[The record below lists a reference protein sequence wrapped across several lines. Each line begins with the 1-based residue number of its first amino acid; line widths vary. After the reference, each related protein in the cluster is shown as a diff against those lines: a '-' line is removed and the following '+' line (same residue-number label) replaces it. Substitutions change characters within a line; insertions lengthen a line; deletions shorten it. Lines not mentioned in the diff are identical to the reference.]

1 LFKRIPK
8 MATAIPRPRLGDLMA
23 GISVALIAIPQSLAY
38 AELAGMPAY
47 RGIYAVALPTLLAAF
62 FVSLPYLQA
71 GPVATTSLLTVAVLS
86 HFAQAASPDY
96 IALAALLAIV
106 VGCVRILI
114 GMLKWGAV
122 AYLLSQPVL
131 LGFISAAALLII
143 ASQLPTVLGANPS
156 GDLVIVK
163 AMWTLAHPQT
173 WHLPTLL
180 LGFVTIA
187 LILGGRQLHA
197 LFPGVLIAVA
207 LGLVCTQAFG
217 YPVETI
223 GDVPVGLPTVS
234 VHLPWQVLPNLLL
247 GGMIIAV
254 VGFSEAASI
263 ASTYATID
271 RLSWDPNREFISQ
284 GVANLVSG
292 FAGGFPVGASFS
304 RTAANRLAGAQT
316 QWSSAITGLVVI
328 SLFPLTHSLTLLP
341 KVTLGAIV
349 ISSVVSLVRLRPLW
363 KLRRASRPQAYLGW
377 VTFILTLGLAPRIDI
392 AVLIGVVLAV
402 AHHLRREQR
411 LVYEYWTDADSLHFK
426 PKGVL
431 WFGSAPA
438 VEDKL
443 ISLLS
448 DYPDIRVIQI
458 HLDSLGRIDLSA
470 AMMLDHFRAEVRKTG
485 IEVELL
491 HVPPMAKSW
500 VERVW

>member
-1 LFKRIPK
+1 MLKRTPK
-8 MATAIPRPRLGDLMA
+8 MVTALPVPRLGDLLA

-47 RGIYAVALPTLLAAF
+47 RGLYAVALPTLLAAF
-62 FVSLPYLQA
+62 FVSLPYMQN
-71 GPVATTSLLTVAVLS
+71 GPVATTSLLTFAVLS
-86 HFAQAASPDY
+86 HFSQAASSDY

-106 VGCVRILI
+106 VGCVRVLI

-131 LGFISAAALLII
+131 LGFISAAAILII
-143 ASQLPTVLGANPS
+143 ASQLPTVLGVSPS

-163 AMWTLAHPQT
+163 ALWTLVHPQA
-173 WHLPTLL
+173 WNLPTLL
-180 LGFVTIA
+180 LGGITIA
-187 LILGGRQLHA
+187 LILGGRRLHA

-207 LGLVCTQAFG
+207 LGMVCTQAFG
-217 YPVETI
+217 YPVATI
-223 GDVPVGLPTVS
+223 GDVPAGLPTVS
-234 VHLPWQVLPNLLL
+234 VHLPWRMLPNLLL

-263 ASTYATID
+263 ATTFATMD
-271 RLSWDPNREFISQ
+271 RLSWNPNREFVSQ
-284 GVANLVSG
+284 GIANIVSG
-292 FAGGFPVGASFS
+292 LVGGFPVGASFS
-304 RTAANRLAGAQT
+304 RTAVNRLAGAQT
-316 QWSSAITGLVVI
+316 LWSSAITGLMVV
-328 SLFPLTHSLTLLP
+328 SLLPFTQSLALLP

-363 KLRRASRPQAYLGW
+363 ELGRASRPQAYMGW
-377 VTFILTLGLAPRIDI
+377 VTFILTLALAPRIDI

-411 LVYEYWTDADSLHFK
+411 LVYEHWVDADSLHFK

-431 WFGSAPA
+431 WFGSAPR

-443 ISLLS
+443 VSLLS
-448 DYPDIRVIQI
+448 DYPDIRIIQI
-458 HLDSLGRIDLSA
+458 HLDGLGRIDLSA
-470 AMMLDHFRAEVRKTG
+470 AMMLDHFRTEVRKTG

-491 HVPPMAKSW
+491 DVPPMAKSW

>member
-1 LFKRIPK
+1 MFKQPPK
-8 MATAIPRPRLGDLMA
+8 MAMAIPRPRLGDLFA

-47 RGIYAVALPTLLAAF
+47 RGLYAVALPTLLAAF
-62 FVSLPYLQA
+62 FVSLPYLQV
-71 GPVATTSLLTVAVLS
+71 GPVATTSLLTFAVLS

-122 AYLLSQPVL
+122 AYFLSQPVL
-131 LGFISAAALLII
+131 LGFISAAAILII
-143 ASQLPTVLGANPS
+143 ASQLPTVLGASPS

-163 AMWTLAHPQT
+163 VMWTLAHPQT
-173 WHLPTLL
+173 WNLPTLL
-180 LGFVTIA
+180 LGVVTIA
-187 LILGGRQLHA
+187 ITLSGRRLHA

-207 LGLVCTQAFG
+207 LGLVCTQVFG

-234 VHLPWQVLPNLLL
+234 VHLPWRILPNLLL
-247 GGMIIAV
+247 GGMIIAI

-263 ASTYATID
+263 ASTYATMD
-271 RLSWDPNREFISQ
+271 RLSWNPNREFVSQ
-284 GVANLVSG
+284 GIANIVSG
-292 FAGGFPVGASFS
+292 LVGGFPVGASFA

-328 SLFPLTHSLTLLP
+328 SLLPFTRTLALLP

-349 ISSVVSLVRLRPLW
+349 IASVVSLVRLRPLW
-363 KLRRASRPQAYLGW
+363 QLRRSSRPQAYLGW
-377 VTFILTLGLAPRIDI
+377 VTFILTLALAPRIDI
-392 AVLIGVVLAV
+392 AVLIGVGLAV

-411 LVYEYWTDADSLHFK
+411 LVYEYWIDADSLHFK

-443 ISLLS
+443 VSLLS
-448 DYPDIRVIQI
+448 DYPDIRFIQI
-458 HLDSLGRIDLSA
+458 HLDGLGRIDLSA

-485 IEVELL
+485 LEVELL
-491 HVPPMAKSW
+491 NVPPMAKSW

>member
-1 LFKRIPK
+1 MFKQPPK
-8 MATAIPRPRLGDLMA
+8 MAMAIPRPRLGDLFA

-47 RGIYAVALPTLLAAF
+47 RGLYAVALPTLLAAF
-62 FVSLPYLQA
+62 FVSLPYLQV

-122 AYLLSQPVL
+122 AYFLSQPVL
-131 LGFISAAALLII
+131 LGFISAAAILII
-143 ASQLPTVLGANPS
+143 ASQLPTVLGASPS

-163 AMWTLAHPQT
+163 VMWTLAHPQT
-173 WHLPTLL
+173 WNLPTLL
-180 LGFVTIA
+180 LGVVTIA
-187 LILGGRQLHA
+187 IILSGRRLHA

-207 LGLVCTQAFG
+207 LGLVCTQVFG

-234 VHLPWQVLPNLLL
+234 VHLPWRILPNLLL
-247 GGMIIAV
+247 GGMIIAI

-263 ASTYATID
+263 ASTYATMD
-271 RLSWDPNREFISQ
+271 RLSWNPNREFVSQ
-284 GVANLVSG
+284 GIANIVSG
-292 FAGGFPVGASFS
+292 LVGGFPVGASFA

-328 SLFPLTHSLTLLP
+328 SLLPFTRTLALLP

-349 ISSVVSLVRLRPLW
+349 IASVVSLVRLRPLW
-363 KLRRASRPQAYLGW
+363 QLRRSSRPQAYLGW
-377 VTFILTLGLAPRIDI
+377 VTFILTLALAPRIDI
-392 AVLIGVVLAV
+392 AVLIGVGLAV

-411 LVYEYWTDADSLHFK
+411 LVYEYWIDADSLHFK

-443 ISLLS
+443 VSLLS
-448 DYPDIRVIQI
+448 DYPDIRFIQI
-458 HLDSLGRIDLSA
+458 HLDGLGRIDLSA

-485 IEVELL
+485 LEVELL
-491 HVPPMAKSW
+491 NVPPMAKSW